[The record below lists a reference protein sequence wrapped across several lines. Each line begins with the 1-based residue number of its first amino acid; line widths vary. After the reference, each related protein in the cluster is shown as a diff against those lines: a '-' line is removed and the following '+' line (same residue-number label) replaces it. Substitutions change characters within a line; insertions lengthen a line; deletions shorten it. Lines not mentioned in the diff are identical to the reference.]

1 MSLGDKMPTA
11 EVNGVKLSYSAQGD
25 GEAVV
30 LIGGFG
36 GDINFYRTLI
46 PILAKKYKV
55 IVLDNRGAGAT
66 EYNGPFRGQ
75 DMVDDVAA
83 LLDHLSVYRAHI
95 LGWSMGGHIAQE
107 FAIQNP
113 DRTQSLTLVSAYM
126 RRPARSSYFMNGIVK
141 AASEGADTDYIG
153 MMINAFCFTTEYFE
167 AKESRGSS
175 ISVPKNVSVNGLLH
189 QLKALDEFDTR
200 SRAGMIRS
208 PTLSVHG
215 LDDIMVEPRLGDE
228 LADQIE
234 GCRRIRIPG
243 VGHTIKPSLYSEAF
257 TEHLARN
264 SRRS

>member
-1 MSLGDKMPTA
+1 M
-11 EVNGVKLSYSAQGD
+11 
-25 GEAVV
+25 

-36 GDINFYRTLI
+36 GPSTLSHAH
-46 PILAKKYKV
+46 PDPGQEVRLS
-55 IVLDNRGAGAT
+55 LDNRGAGAT

-153 MMINAFCFTTEYFE
+153 MIYQRLRFTTEYRSE
-167 AKESRGSS
+167 GIRSS
-175 ISVPKNVSVNGLLH
+175 ISVPKNV
-189 QLKALDEFDTR
+189 R
-200 SRAGMIRS
+200 
-208 PTLSVHG
+208 
-215 LDDIMVEPRLGDE
+215 
-228 LADQIE
+228 
-234 GCRRIRIPG
+234 
-243 VGHTIKPSLYSEAF
+243 
-257 TEHLARN
+257 
-264 SRRS
+264 

>member
-1 MSLGDKMPTA
+1 MPTA

-126 RRPARSSYFMNGIVK
+126 RRPARSSYF
-141 AASEGADTDYIG
+141 
-153 MMINAFCFTTEYFE
+153 
-167 AKESRGSS
+167 
-175 ISVPKNVSVNGLLH
+175 
-189 QLKALDEFDTR
+189 
-200 SRAGMIRS
+200 
-208 PTLSVHG
+208 
-215 LDDIMVEPRLGDE
+215 
-228 LADQIE
+228 
-234 GCRRIRIPG
+234 
-243 VGHTIKPSLYSEAF
+243 
-257 TEHLARN
+257 
-264 SRRS
+264 